1 MSKQQNVI
9 QVKNE
14 RQGAES
20 LLDVQCTCFLT
31 FFVACFILEIQSL
44 LLPTFQEYYHHAVM
58 QFDFDRRRK
67 SNIFLKPPKP
77 L

>member
-9 QVKNE
+9 QVRNE

-20 LLDVQCTCFLT
+20 LLDECTCFLT

-58 QFDFDRRRK
+58 HSLTRRRK
-67 SNIFLKPPKP
+67 SNIFSQTP
-77 L
+77 

>member
-14 RQGAES
+14 RQGAEN
-20 LLDVQCTCFLT
+20 LLDECTYMFFT

-58 QFDFDRRRK
+58 HSLTRRRK
-67 SNIFLKPPKP
+67 SNMFSQTP
-77 L
+77 

>member
-9 QVKNE
+9 QVRNE

-20 LLDVQCTCFLT
+20 LLDECTCFLT
-31 FFVACFILEIQSL
+31 FFVTCFILEIQSL

-58 QFDFDRRRK
+58 QFDRRRK
-67 SNIFLKPPKP
+67 SNIFLKPPKS